1 MTAAQKQAR
10 LRFKKAAA
18 DAKKLRAKNPKLT
31 QAQAIKQA
39 FAIEY
44 GKERKTRTAPKKKVG
59 STNIPK
65 ASKSLT
71 DRLWDNCDSD
81 VADQFTDAI
90 STMIGIGRDIGFTFS
105 QTMAAIKGNV
115 DGVGNFYEDEF

>member
-1 MTAAQKQAR
+1 MTAAQKKVAAN
-10 LRFKKAAA
+10 FKKALAY
-18 DAKKLRAKNPKLT
+18 R
-31 QAQAIKQA
+31 KQSGCTLKEA
-39 FAIEY
+39 FAKVY
-44 GKERKTRTAPKKKVG
+44 GKKTTAPKKTARKKKVG